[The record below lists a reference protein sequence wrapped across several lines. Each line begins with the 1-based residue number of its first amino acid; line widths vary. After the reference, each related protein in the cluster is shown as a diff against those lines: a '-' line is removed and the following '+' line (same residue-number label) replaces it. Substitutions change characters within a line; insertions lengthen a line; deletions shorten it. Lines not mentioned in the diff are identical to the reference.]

1 MYGAHVGYLLL
12 YVNKTSFSN
21 EGMTEPPDTPDDLYL
36 QQVTRAVTEFAKG
49 IKSASFYPAGHPV
62 LLQAVTKIIQRFE
75 AIPLP
80 EDGLSIDV
88 TKNALLYRNVP
99 LSPGGSKAIEDLNRE
114 LYVRRAARIIFLPDL
129 QPDEVVSC
137 LKAITRDP
145 DEIQDAGGLERIL
158 LREKVTRIWANR
170 VDYDQLTQLL
180 KEEELEELEP
190 EELGDDPPPASDD
203 SLPVD
208 AQPEEVVTIETLLA
222 RIAKETD
229 PSAYRGHIV
238 EFSRFLPAERAERK
252 IEYSMQAMAI
262 FVRHIEAPPGGNDEI
277 AALARLGIKE
287 VASEELVA
295 HYIGLLKKRGARGRK
310 EIDAV
315 LVALEERSVGPLLQ
329 ALAEE
334 EDLLVRKAIVEIVTR
349 IGRVAVPTIIE
360 NLADSRWYMVR
371 NMITVLGTLG
381 MPDLAPHVA
390 ATLSHPDL
398 RVKKEAIKALSRI
411 PHPSAL
417 TALCEL
423 CFFPEETVALT
434 ATAALASKKET
445 EAVVVLYR
453 RAAAKLILYP
463 NYRLAHEAIDS
474 LRSIGTDEAV
484 TALEEILA
492 LPALWRT
499 KKFRAMKFHA
509 LRSISKIKG
518 ERSDEVLELARR
530 SADRSLRVAAE
541 RILARRAP

>member
-1 MYGAHVGYLLL
+1 
-12 YVNKTSFSN
+12 
-21 EGMTEPPDTPDDLYL
+21 MTEPPAPPDDLFL
-36 QQVTRAVTEFAKG
+36 QRITQAVTDFAKG

-62 LLQAVTKIIQRFE
+62 LQQTVTKIILQFE

-80 EDGLSIDV
+80 EEGLSIDV
-88 TKNALLYRNVP
+88 TKNALLYRDVP
-99 LSPGGSKAIEDLNRE
+99 LPVGGNKAILDLNRE
-114 LYVRRAARIIFLPDL
+114 LYVRRAARIIFLPNL
-129 QPDEVVSC
+129 QPDEVAMT
-137 LKAITRDP
+137 LKAITEDP
-145 DEIQDAGGLERIL
+145 EEIQDAGGLERVL
-158 LREKVTRIWANR
+158 LGKKVTRIWANR
-170 VDYDQLTQLL
+170 VDYDQLTRLL
-180 KEEELEELEP
+180 KEEELEEVRP
-190 EELGDDPPPASDD
+190 EELTDDPLGNSDIPLQED
-203 SLPVD
+203 LP
-208 AQPEEVVTIETLLA
+208 PEEVVTIETLID

-238 EFSRFLPAERAERK
+238 EFSRFLLAERSDRK
-252 IEYSMQAMAI
+252 IEYLTQVMSV
-262 FVRHIEAPPGGNDEI
+262 FVRHIAAPPGGSEEI
-277 AALARLGIKE
+277 AGLARLGIKE

-310 EIDAV
+310 ETDAV

-349 IGRVAVPTIIE
+349 IGRVAVPTILE

-411 PHPSAL
+411 PHPTSV
-417 TALCEL
+417 TALCDL
-423 CFFPEETVALT
+423 CFFPEETVALA
-434 ATAALASKKET
+434 ATAALSSKRET
-445 EAVVVLYR
+445 DAVVALYR

-463 NYRLAHEAIDS
+463 NYRLSHEAIDS
-474 LRSIGTDEAV
+474 LRAIGTDEAV

-492 LPALWRT
+492 LRALWST

-509 LRSISKIKG
+509 LRSISKIRG
-518 ERSDEVLELARR
+518 GAAEAALERARH
-530 SADRSLRVAAE
+530 SGDRSLRTEVE
-541 RILARRAP
+541 RIIGRRPT

>member
-1 MYGAHVGYLLL
+1 
-12 YVNKTSFSN
+12 
-21 EGMTEPPDTPDDLYL
+21 MTEPPDTPDDLYL

-509 LRSISKIKG
+509 LQSISKIKG
-518 ERSDEVLELARR
+518 ERSEEVLELARR

>member
-1 MYGAHVGYLLL
+1 
-12 YVNKTSFSN
+12 
-21 EGMTEPPDTPDDLYL
+21 MTEPPETPDDLYL
-36 QQVTRAVTEFAKG
+36 QRVTQAVTEFAKG

-62 LLQAVTKIIQRFE
+62 LLQAVAKIIQLLE
-75 AIPLP
+75 AVPLP
-80 EDGLSIDV
+80 EQGLSIDV
-88 TKNALLYRNVP
+88 TKHALLYRDVP
-99 LSPGGSKAIEDLNRE
+99 LPSGGNKAVQDLNRE
-114 LYVRRAARIIFLPDL
+114 LYLRRASRVIFLPNL

-137 LKAITRDP
+137 LKIITLDP

-158 LREKVTRIWANR
+158 LREKVARIWANR

-180 KEEELEELEP
+180 KEEELEEVQP
-190 EELGDDPPPASDD
+190 EELTDDPLATSDTR
-203 SLPVD
+203 LLAD
-208 AQPEEVVTIETLLA
+208 APPEEVVTIETLLA

-238 EFSRFLPAERAERK
+238 EFSRFLLAERAERK
-252 IEYSMQAMAI
+252 IEFSMQAMAI
-262 FVRHIEAPPGGNDEI
+262 FVRHIQAPPGGSDEI
-277 AALARLGIKE
+277 AGLARLGIKE
-287 VASEELVA
+287 VASEELVT
-295 HYIGLLKKRGARGRK
+295 HYIGLLKKRGARGRE
-310 EIDAV
+310 EIHGV

-349 IGRVAVPTIIE
+349 IGRVAVPTILE

-371 NMITVLGTLG
+371 NMITVLGSLG

-390 ATLSHPDL
+390 STLSHHDL

-411 PHPSAL
+411 SHPSAV

-423 CFFPEETVALT
+423 CLFPEETVALT

-445 EAVVVLYR
+445 EAVVALYR
-453 RAAAKLILYP
+453 RAAAKIFLYP

-474 LRSIGTDEAV
+474 LRAIGTDEAV

-492 LPALWRT
+492 LRVLWRT
-499 KKFRAMKFHA
+499 EKFRAMKFHA

-518 ERSDEVLELARR
+518 DRSEEVLDRARR
-530 SADRSLRVAAE
+530 SDDRSLRVEAE
-541 RILARRAP
+541 RIIGRRAT

>member
-1 MYGAHVGYLLL
+1 MI
-12 YVNKTSFSN
+12 
-21 EGMTEPPDTPDDLYL
+21 EPPETPDDLYL
-36 QQVTRAVTEFAKG
+36 LRLTQAVTDFAKG
-49 IKSASFYPAGHPV
+49 IKTASFYPAGHPV
-62 LLQAVTKIIQRFE
+62 LLQAVTRIIQLFE

-80 EDGLSIDV
+80 KGGLSIDV
-88 TKNALLYRNVP
+88 SKGALLFQDVP
-99 LSPGGSKAIEDLNRE
+99 LPAEGNKALLDLNRE
-114 LYVRRAARIIFLPDL
+114 LYLRRAARIIFLPNL
-129 QPDEVVSC
+129 QPDEVASC
-137 LKAITRDP
+137 LKAITMDP
-145 DEIQDAGGLERIL
+145 EEIQDAGGLERIL

-180 KEEELEELEP
+180 KEEELEEIDP
-190 EELGDDPPPASDD
+190 EELTDELPVASDD
-203 SLPVD
+203 QLMGDVP
-208 AQPEEVVTIETLLA
+208 PEEAVTIETLID
-222 RIAKETD
+222 RIEKETD

-238 EFSRFLPAERAERK
+238 EFSRFLLAERTERR
-252 IEYSMQAMAI
+252 IEYSTRAVSI
-262 FVRHIEAPPGGNDEI
+262 FIRHIATPPGGSDEI
-277 AALARLGIKE
+277 AELARLGIKE

-295 HYIGLLKKRGARGRK
+295 YYIGLLKKRGARGRQ
-310 EIDAV
+310 ETNAV

-334 EDLLVRKAIVEIVTR
+334 EDLLVRKAILEIVTR
-349 IGRVAVPTIIE
+349 IGRVAVPAILE
-360 NLADSRWYMVR
+360 NLTDSRWYMVR
-371 NMITVLGTLG
+371 NMIAALGALG

-411 PHPSAL
+411 PHPSAV

-434 ATAALASKKET
+434 ATAALSSKKET
-445 EAVVVLYR
+445 EAVVALYR

-474 LRSIGTDEAV
+474 LRAIGTEEAA

-492 LPALWRT
+492 LRALWPT
-499 KKFRAMKFHA
+499 KKFLGMKFHA

-518 ERSDEVLELARR
+518 DRSEEVLERARR
-530 SADRSLRVAAE
+530 SADRSIRNEAE
-541 RILARRAP
+541 RIIARRVL